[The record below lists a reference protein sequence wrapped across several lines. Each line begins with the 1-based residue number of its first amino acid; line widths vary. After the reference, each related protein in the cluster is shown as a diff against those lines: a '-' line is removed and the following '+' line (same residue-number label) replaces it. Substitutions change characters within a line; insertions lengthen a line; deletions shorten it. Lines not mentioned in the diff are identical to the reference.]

1 MVEIDHALGLALG
14 WLNDAVAAD
23 GCWPSQRVPGSP
35 DDPVG
40 PAIDERTPFV
50 TAVGLLALE
59 GLADSEQTEIAA
71 LIDRS
76 RGFLVRTMRAPGVW
90 AYLEG
95 FVPDCDDTA
104 CASMALSGAHPWIAS
119 GRNRA
124 LGFAARVPDGRFRT
138 WMAGPRA
145 DLDIDAVV
153 NANMIGWLGDA
164 VECRA
169 AADFVIAACSG
180 SAREALV
187 FYDHP
192 IDLAQAVARAVRR
205 GTDSLRPALR
215 DVSRMAAQVL
225 EDDGAPPLRLA
236 QALDVADALD
246 MLPLAVRDRAIA
258 LLVREVVTHGYC
270 RSDTIYL
277 GVTPPAPPGCHYRSD
292 ALATA
297 LTLGALARARRRGG
311 GI

>member
-1 MVEIDHALGLALG
+1 MVEIDRALSLARD
-14 WLNDAVAAD
+14 WLNHSVAAD
-23 GCWPSQRVPGSP
+23 GCWPSQRVPGPP
-35 DDPVG
+35 DDPIG
-40 PAIDERTPFV
+40 PGIDERTPFV
-50 TAVGLLALE
+50 AAVGLLALE
-59 GLADSEQTEIAA
+59 GLADPDQTEIAV

-76 RGFLVRTMRAPGVW
+76 RGYLVRAMRAPGIW
-90 AYLEG
+90 AYLDG

-104 CASMALSGAHPWIAS
+104 CASMALSGAHPWIAF
-119 GRNRA
+119 GHNRG
-124 LGFAARVPDGRFRT
+124 LGLAARVPDGRFRT

-164 VECRA
+164 GDCRT
-169 AADFVIAACSG
+169 AADFVIAACTGSG
-180 SAREALV
+180 RGALI

-192 IDLAQAVARAVRR
+192 IDLAQAVVRACRR
-205 GTDSLRPALR
+205 GAGTLRPALR

-225 EDDGAPPLRLA
+225 EDDEASPLRLA
-236 QALDVADALD
+236 QALDVADALGT
-246 MLPLAVRDRAIA
+246 LPLPVRDRAVA
-258 LLVREVVTHGYC
+258 LLVREVVAHGYC

-277 GVTPPAPPGCHYRSD
+277 GITPPAPPGCHYRSD

-297 LTLGALARARRRGG
+297 LALGALVRARKRGI